1 MRRIR
6 LFLGGYV
13 NYLNAQNINCRALS
27 EVLDHDRFDITTI
40 LYPEQTAGDFYR
52 VQGIHYLQMSRPV
65 RLWRYIVYLIGI
77 ARSNVAYLPKGE
89 IDSFCLIVARIF
101 RTKAFTT
108 VEGLIDDLGI
118 GLTGMG
124 KRKKSS
130 YIAHFTKYEP
140 NLYAITKYIAR
151 DVARRRGFHFSD
163 RILYLGV
170 DSDKFKVSNR
180 TPKTLS
186 DIIFIGNSPSIKN
199 IEDFMDAAKAFPEI
213 KFHIVGGNKLKNGT
227 VESYIA
233 DHGLANVTYHG
244 RLDHT
249 ALAELLKSMDL
260 MYFPS
265 RSEGFPKVHLETACA
280 GVPTLCYSDYG
291 ASEWI
296 DSGRNGLVVDT
307 AEEAFREI
315 GRLRENPEDL
325 RALSE
330 GAVELGRKFDWKNIV
345 GIWAEEIERLAES
358 K

>member
-1 MRRIR
+1 MPRIK

-27 EVLDHDRFDITTI
+27 ETLDSGRFDITAM
-40 LYPEQTAGDFYR
+40 LFPLQTAADFRR
-52 VQGIHYLQMSRPV
+52 VPGVRYLRMRRPG
-65 RLWRYIVYLIGI
+65 RLWRYVLYLIGI
-77 ARSNVAYLPKGE
+77 ARADVAYLPKPE
-89 IDSFCLIVARIF
+89 IDSFNLTVARLF
-101 RTKAFTT
+101 KTKVFTT
-108 VEGLIDDLGI
+108 LEIIFHDEKDDI
-118 GLTGMG
+118 P
-124 KRKKSS
+124 KNFFERYRK
-130 YIAHFTKYEP
+130 FEP
-140 NLYAITKYIAR
+140 HLYAITHYISLAAARKYSLNFT
-151 DVARRRGFHFSD
+151 DTT
-163 RILYLGV
+163 LYLGV
-170 DSDKFKVSNR
+170 ETEKFIIPDKISNGLR
-180 TPKTLS
+180 N
-186 DIIFIGNSPSIKN
+186 IIFIGNSLERKN
-199 IEDFMDAAKAFPEI
+199 ISDFFSAAEAFPGI
-213 KFHIVGGNKLKNGT
+213 RFHIVGGNELKNGT
-227 VESYIA
+227 VKSYIA

-307 AEEAFREI
+307 PEEALREI
-315 GRLRENPEDL
+315 ERLRENPEEL
-325 RALSE
+325 HALSE
-330 GAVELGRKFDWKNIV
+330 GAVELGRKFDWKNTV

>member
-1 MRRIR
+1 MPRIK

-27 EVLDHDRFDITTI
+27 ETLDSGRFDITAM
-40 LYPEQTAGDFYR
+40 LFPLQTAADFRR
-52 VQGIHYLQMSRPV
+52 VPGVRYLRMRRPG
-65 RLWRYIVYLIGI
+65 RLWRYILYFIGI
-77 ARSNVAYLPKGE
+77 ARADVAYLPKGE
-89 IDSFCLIVARIF
+89 ISGFCLAVARCF
-101 RTKAFTT
+101 KTNVFTT
-108 VEGLIDDLGI
+108 VEGLLDDF
-118 GLTGMG
+118 GLSLTRMTDTQ
-124 KRKKSS
+124 KAT
-130 YIAHFTKYEP
+130 YIANYAKFEP
-140 NLYAITKYIAR
+140 NLYAITRHISR
-151 DVARRRGFHFSD
+151 DVAERRGLRFAD

-170 DSDKFKVSNR
+170 NSEKFNSAGRRHGSLSN
-180 TPKTLS
+180 
-186 DIIFIGNSPSIKN
+186 IIFIGNTPSIKN
-199 IEDFMDAAKAFPEI
+199 ISDFFSAAEAFPGI
-213 KFHIVGGNKLKNGT
+213 RFHIVGGNELKNGT
-227 VESYIA
+227 VKSYIA

-307 AEEAFREI
+307 PEEALREI
-315 GRLRENPEDL
+315 ERLRENPEEL

-330 GAVELGRKFDWKNIV
+330 GAVELGRKFDWKNTV